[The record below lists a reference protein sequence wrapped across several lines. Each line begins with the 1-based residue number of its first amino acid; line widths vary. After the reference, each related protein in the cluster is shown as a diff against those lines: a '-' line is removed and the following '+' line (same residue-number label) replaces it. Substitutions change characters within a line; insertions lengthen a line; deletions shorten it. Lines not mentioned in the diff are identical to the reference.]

1 MKLYRVKRLSDGK
14 FYRLGSDYC
23 WAASFDTTGGFF
35 KGEDTIRKHLFNLC
49 CEWKEMRDARGN
61 FYWRWG
67 TNVVRTKVAG
77 GPFWERLDLYE
88 VDILV
93 VLDSET
99 IKQPAKDFMG
109 ILEDA

>member
-1 MKLYRVKRLSDGK
+1 MKLYRIKRLSDGK
-14 FYRLGSDYC
+14 FFRFGSNYPWDG
-23 WAASFDTTGGFF
+23 SFDATGCFF
-35 KGEDTIRKHLFNLC
+35 KGEQTIKKHLFNLC
-49 CEWKEMRDARGN
+49 CNWENRVGRDGN
-61 FYWRWG
+61 FFWKPG
-67 TNVVRTKVAG
+67 TSVCYTEIKS
-77 GPFWERLDLYE
+77 GPHWDRLDLYE